1 MGESVAVAVNNG
13 TDPVEVILP
22 WEHDCAVDIF
32 TGRNYSAE
40 KGKLPLQL
48 EPRSGMVLKSC

>member
-1 MGESVAVAVNNG
+1 MGESVATAVNNG
-13 TDPVEVILP
+13 TDPIEVVLP

-32 TGRNYSAE
+32 TDKKYPAE
-40 KGKLPLQL
+40 KGKLHFQL